1 MAARIGSVLQ
11 NRKQIYRGLGEE
23 VIVSRITP
31 GTVIVGIF
39 AVLFGLIGAYGVRK
53 YLQGSGT
60 PPPAAAQPR
69 REIVPLASMDIPAG
83 RQVVLGE
90 VALLQLLPDQVR
102 KMRADNK
109 LPPQYMSNPQQ
120 IIGRILKK
128 PVKKGDAFQTDFF
141 YPEGTGPTV
150 AEKLTPGLRAVTIP
164 VEGTG
169 ALGGYD
175 GPGSYV
181 DIVFRSRADDDAGIP
196 ETTVTLLEGVQVL
209 AMEQESARVPP
220 GTSLQ
225 NRVTLAVTAEQANA
239 LKIAEGRGTF
249 SLSLRNPDDVEIA
262 TISVPQ
268 TLDRLL
274 NVPVRDEHIT
284 AIYRGGGA
292 AQAVSFPGA
301 VVTPQ
306 PAVALPIAGVL
317 QMRAAQQTT
326 SVEKPASPSGPQSA
340 PQSAPPTKS
349 YTSGAAAAS
358 GAERSESVPA
368 QPISTPDSAAAGTQT
383 PATDDSATVTVQIP
397 VNVLLQQAQRDSTAE
412 DSAEIPPVRTPEAA
426 PSQADKAHEGSTTA
440 ADTRPRKL
448 LSDIGRNRWEQPTSR
463 RFPN

>member
-1 MAARIGSVLQ
+1 M
-11 NRKQIYRGLGEE
+11 
-23 VIVSRITP
+23 SRITP

-53 YLQGSGT
+53 YLQGAGA

-69 REIVPLASMDIPAG
+69 RDIVPLASMDIAAG

-90 VALLQLLPDQVR
+90 VALLQLLPEEVR

-109 LPPQYMSNPQQ
+109 LPPQYMTNPQQ

-128 PVKKGDAFQTDFF
+128 PVKKGEAFQTDLF

-181 DIVFRSRADDDAGIP
+181 DIVFRSRADEAAGIP

-209 AMEQESARVPP
+209 AMEQDSARMPP

-225 NRVTLAVTAEQANA
+225 NRITLAVTADQANA

-249 SLSLRNPDDVEIA
+249 SLSLRNPEDVEIA

-274 NVPVRDEHIT
+274 NVPVRDQHLT
-284 AIYRGGGA
+284 AIYRGGG
-292 AQAVSFPGA
+292 
-301 VVTPQ
+301 TPQ
-306 PAVALPIAGVL
+306 AASFAGPVVAPQAQVALPIAGVL
-317 QMRAAQQTT
+317 QMRAAQEAT
-326 SVEKPASPSGPQSA
+326 SVEKPVA
-340 PQSAPPTKS
+340 PSAPPAKS
-349 YTSGAAAAS
+349 YTSGP
-358 GAERSESVPA
+358 AESSRPESVPT
-368 QPISTPDSAAAGTQT
+368 QPIRSPDQA
-383 PATDDSATVTVQIP
+383 ATDAQAPGSDEPTTVTVQIP
-397 VNVLLQQAQRDSTAE
+397 VSVLLREAQRDAAADE
-412 DSAEIPPVRTPEAA
+412 SAESSPVRELEAVPPTP
-426 PSQADKAHEGSTTA
+426 DTA
-440 ADTRPRKL
+440 ANQPATASDPRPRKL
-448 LSDIGRNRWEQPTSR
+448 LSDIGRNRWDQPASH